1 MTKTL
6 DGMIGCERCPICH
19 KAPTE
24 KVYESPITGELLIE
38 LICEDHKY
46 FIAMGRTLE
55 DAARHFNV
63 IVHFY
68 QAGGF
73 QAVA

>member
-24 KVYESPITGELLIE
+24 KVYTSTISGELLIE
-38 LICEDHKY
+38 LICEKHQ
-46 FIAMGRTLE
+46 FMIAMGSTLE
-55 DAARHFNV
+55 GAAANFNV
-63 IVHFY
+63 VVHFY